1 MIAHILGK
9 GGSKPCPHVSAT
21 AKKVAKSLRK
31 EKSGP
36 SKDKRPRE
44 SSNSDESTMSKK
56 PVKRKLLTQ
65 VEKSMKQPQLKVFR
79 GIQVPFTSDQELIV
93 CEQFLRA
100 TISANL
106 PFRWVEDPEVMT
118 LFLLFRSTAG
128 EVIPSRLQIAGDLLD
143 KADSAVRK
151 RVRAELKGKYA
162 VLAADGWKDD
172 SRNAVNGVNVS
183 VDGKVSQ
190 YHTSVECCTHWFD
203 PRNRPF
209 LSTSLLPPHIRKT
222 ETLCVLH
229 LRAWWIRPRLFM
241 V

>member
-1 MIAHILGK
+1 PPAKGPIWQFFLPGEKQNGSHIHAHCIGCIENSRPKGIDVGVDEEGYTILQVKDSMIAHILGK

-44 SSNSDESTMSKK
+44 SSDSDESTMSKK

-65 VEKSMKQPQLKVFR
+65 VKKSMKQPQLKVFQ

-93 CEQFLRA
+93 S

-118 LFLLFRSTAG
+118 LFLLFWSTAG

-143 KADSAVRK
+143 KADSA
-151 RVRAELKGKYA
+151 ES
-162 VLAADGWKDD
+162 DTDD
-172 SRNAVNGVNVS
+172 E
-183 VDGKVSQ
+183 Q
-190 YHTSVECCTHWFD
+190 E
-203 PRNRPF
+203 
-209 LSTSLLPPHIRKT
+209 
-222 ETLCVLH
+222 E
-229 LRAWWIRPRLFM
+229 
-241 V
+241 